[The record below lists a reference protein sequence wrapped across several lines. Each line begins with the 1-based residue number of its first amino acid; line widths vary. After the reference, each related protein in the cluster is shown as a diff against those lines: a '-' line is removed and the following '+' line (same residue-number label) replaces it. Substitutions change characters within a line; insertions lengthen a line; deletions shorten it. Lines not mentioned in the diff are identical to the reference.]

1 VPTGLL
7 RNGAGDAGRKC
18 TVTRNDDAAWLRRM
32 LENVMAA
39 TVSFDPTLALEPS
52 HDGIAICV
60 WLGHS
65 GCFECANIGA
75 SVKVNQYPFA
85 AC

>member
-1 VPTGLL
+1 
-7 RNGAGDAGRKC
+7 
-18 TVTRNDDAAWLRRM
+18 M
-32 LENVMAA
+32 LENIMAA

-60 WLGHS
+60 WLGHG